1 MTTRRHM
8 SHVTYARSDLESLQ
22 CVPKLKI
29 LSIHTK
35 YKLYNITSTTMS
47 LFRNKRFLHDEMT
60 KWNASKFPI
69 FLEYKS
75 FFFVLSPPCSI
86 SLGHFKHDPL
96 ISEK

>member
-35 YKLYNITSTTMS
+35 YKLYNITKYYYVT
-47 LFRNKRFLHDEMT
+47 LQK
-60 KWNASKFPI
+60 
-69 FLEYKS
+69 
-75 FFFVLSPPCSI
+75 
-86 SLGHFKHDPL
+86 
-96 ISEK
+96 